1 MASRSQKRSVGSQVR
16 SASQGTSKGKKKSLL
31 SKVRT
36 RLSDGLTG
44 RNHPRPNLGA
54 PAPGSVAATRRKA
67 KLTKA
72 RSAPKYRG

>member
-16 SASQGTSKGKKKSLL
+16 SASQGTSKGKKKSLM
-31 SKVRT
+31 SRVRT

-44 RNHPRPNLGA
+44 RKHSNPNLGF
-54 PAPGSVAATRRKA
+54 PSPRKNPL
-67 KLTKA
+67 KGKVTKA